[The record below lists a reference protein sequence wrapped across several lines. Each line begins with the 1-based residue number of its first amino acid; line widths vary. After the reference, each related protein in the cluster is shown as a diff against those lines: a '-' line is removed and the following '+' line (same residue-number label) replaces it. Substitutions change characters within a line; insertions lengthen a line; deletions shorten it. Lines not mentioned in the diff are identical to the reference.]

1 MMLPGRH
8 GGETGFGL
16 GVTTGGARE
25 DTNYDIVGGVR
36 WGAGHGSGS
45 PYVGGSRCGACLD
58 GGL

>member
-16 GVTTGGARE
+16 GVTTGGARK
-25 DTNYDIVGGVR
+25 DTNYDVVGGVR
-36 WGAGHGSGS
+36 YAAGHGSGS